1 MLDELND
8 KDVLLEDD
16 EVEMRHEDEMPE
28 KLEDDDCDLDEEK
41 QLEEEL
47 EKEVDV
53 LLEQTEL
60 DFLILEELQ
69 SKKKEEDEP
78 EARGEQSPTA

>member
-1 MLDELND
+1 MKFVEDIELQEEVDEEEEDRVLDELND

-47 EKEVDV
+47 Y
-53 LLEQTEL
+53 
-60 DFLILEELQ
+60 
-69 SKKKEEDEP
+69 
-78 EARGEQSPTA
+78 

>member
-1 MLDELND
+1 MKFVEDIELQEEVDEEEEDRVLDELND

-16 EVEMRHEDEMPE
+16 EVEMRHEDEMLE

-47 EKEVDV
+47 Y
-53 LLEQTEL
+53 
-60 DFLILEELQ
+60 
-69 SKKKEEDEP
+69 
-78 EARGEQSPTA
+78 